1 MVLFSTKVPVSFITY
16 GNLKI
21 FYPFKFSIV
30 IKLQKFR
37 LMFLWEF
44 NMTLVIRNTFWLTF
58 FIAILLSW
66 WWLYSMSQSM
76 NMDFFGRMSMDS
88 SMSKMETMS
97 SEDSSSNTSDH
108 KNIESMSS
116 MSSEDVSSDMSTDQS
131 MSSMGSMQSN
141 EGMDSMGHMSGSM
154 KMDNSMTRFFP
165 LLGMWSIM
173 MAAMMFPTMVP
184 TLKSY
189 EDLMTSADGTRI
201 GWLGILVGYS
211 LVWVTFSIAIT
222 SVQLGLLSINLIDMM
237 GKAKSIWVSSALL
250 IIAGL
255 FQFTR
260 AKEVC
265 HGVCHSPMSYFLGYW
280 RTGFNGGLRMGLG
293 LGAYCVGCCWLFMV
307 LGFAGGVMNFLWM
320 GLATLFMVLE
330 KLPAIGQYVIKPM
343 GLILIVSGALLFFLI

>member
-1 MVLFSTKVPVSFITY
+1 
-16 GNLKI
+16 
-21 FYPFKFSIV
+21 
-30 IKLQKFR
+30 
-37 LMFLWEF
+37 MFLRVF

-66 WWLYSMSQSM
+66 WWLYSMSLSM
-76 NMDFFGRMSMDS
+76 NMDFFGRMSMNN
-88 SMSKMETMS
+88 SMSPVETILSEDAS
-97 SEDSSSNTSDH
+97 SEMSN
-108 KNIESMSS
+108 
-116 MSSEDVSSDMSTDQS
+116 DQS

-141 EGMDSMGHMSGSM
+141 EGMASMGQMPNDM
-154 KMDNSMTRFFP
+154 KMNNSMARFLP
-165 LLGMWSIM
+165 LLGMWTVM

-189 EDLMTSADGTRI
+189 EDLMLSADGTRI
-201 GWLGILVGYS
+201 GWLGLLIGYS
-211 LVWVTFSIAIT
+211 LVWVTFSIVIT
-222 SVQLGLLSINLIDMM
+222 SVQLGLLTINLIDMM
-237 GKAKSIWVSSALL
+237 GKAKSIWFSSALL

-260 AKEVC
+260 TKEVC

-330 KLPAIGQYVIKPM
+330 KLPAIGHYVIKPM
-343 GLILIVSGALLFFLI
+343 GIILIVFGVLLFILI

>member
-1 MVLFSTKVPVSFITY
+1 
-16 GNLKI
+16 
-21 FYPFKFSIV
+21 
-30 IKLQKFR
+30 
-37 LMFLWEF
+37 MFLRVF

-66 WWLYSMSQSM
+66 WWLYSMSLSM
-76 NMDFFGRMSMDS
+76 NMDFFGRMSMDN
-88 SMSKMETMS
+88 SMSPVETIS
-97 SEDSSSNTSDH
+97 SEDA
-108 KNIESMSS
+108 
-116 MSSEDVSSDMSTDQS
+116 SSERSNDQS

-141 EGMDSMGHMSGSM
+141 EGMASMGQMPKDM
-154 KMDNSMTRFFP
+154 KMNNSMARFFP
-165 LLGMWSIM
+165 LLGMWTVM

-189 EDLMTSADGTRI
+189 EDLMLSADGTRI
-201 GWLGILVGYS
+201 GWLGLLIGYS
-211 LVWVTFSIAIT
+211 LVWVTFSIVIT
-222 SVQLGLLSINLIDMM
+222 SVQLGLLTINLIDMM
-237 GKAKSIWVSSALL
+237 GKAKSIWFSSALL

-260 AKEVC
+260 TKEVC

-330 KLPAIGQYVIKPM
+330 KLPAIGHYVIKPM
-343 GLILIVSGALLFFLI
+343 GIILIVFGVLLFILI

>member
-1 MVLFSTKVPVSFITY
+1 
-16 GNLKI
+16 
-21 FYPFKFSIV
+21 
-30 IKLQKFR
+30 
-37 LMFLWEF
+37 MFLRVF

-66 WWLYSMSQSM
+66 WWLYSMSLSM
-76 NMDFFGRMSMDS
+76 NMDFFGRMSMNN
-88 SMSKMETMS
+88 SMSPVETIS
-97 SEDSSSNTSDH
+97 SEDA
-108 KNIESMSS
+108 
-116 MSSEDVSSDMSTDQS
+116 SSEMSNDQS

-141 EGMDSMGHMSGSM
+141 EGMASMGQMPNDM
-154 KMDNSMTRFFP
+154 KMNNSMARFLP
-165 LLGMWSIM
+165 LLGMWTVM

-189 EDLMTSADGTRI
+189 EDLMLSADGTRI
-201 GWLGILVGYS
+201 GWLGLLIGYS
-211 LVWVTFSIAIT
+211 LVWVTFSIVIT
-222 SVQLGLLSINLIDMM
+222 SVQLGLLTINLIDMM
-237 GKAKSIWVSSALL
+237 GKAKSIWFSSALL

-260 AKEVC
+260 TKEVC

-330 KLPAIGQYVIKPM
+330 KLPAIGHYVIKPM
-343 GLILIVSGALLFFLI
+343 GIILIVFGVLLFILI

>member
-1 MVLFSTKVPVSFITY
+1 MALI
-16 GNLKI
+16 
-21 FYPFKFSIV
+21 
-30 IKLQKFR
+30 
-37 LMFLWEF
+37 
-44 NMTLVIRNTFWLTF
+44 IRNTFWLTF

-66 WWLYSMSQSM
+66 WWLYLMSQSM

-88 SMSKMETMS
+88 SMSQMET
-97 SEDSSSNTSDH
+97 
-108 KNIESMSS
+108 MSS
-116 MSSEDVSSDMSTDQS
+116 MSSEQSTEG
-131 MSSMGSMQSN
+131 MASMGQ
-141 EGMDSMGHMSGSM
+141 MSDGM
-154 KMDNSMTRFFP
+154 KMDNSMMRFFP
-165 LLGMWSIM
+165 LLGMWIVM

-189 EDLMTSADGTRI
+189 EDLMSSADGTRI
-201 GWLGILVGYS
+201 GWLGLLVGYS
-211 LVWVTFSIAIT
+211 LVWVTFSIVIT
-222 SVQLGLLSINLIDMM
+222 SVQLGLLSLNFIDMM

-260 AKEVC
+260 AKEIC

-280 RTGFNGGLRMGLG
+280 RTGLNGGLRMGLG

-330 KLPAIGQYVIKPM
+330 KLPAIGHYVVKPM
-343 GLILIVSGALLFFLI
+343 GVILIVSGVLLFFLI